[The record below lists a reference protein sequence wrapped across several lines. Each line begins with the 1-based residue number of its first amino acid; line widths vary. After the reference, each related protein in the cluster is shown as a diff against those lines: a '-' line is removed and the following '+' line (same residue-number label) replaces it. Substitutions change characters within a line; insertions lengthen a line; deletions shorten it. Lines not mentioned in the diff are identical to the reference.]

1 MIELKTKNDHT
12 QKLGIY
18 AESVKATRKDIDLAV
33 EIAEYMDAQAEE
45 WGQKFDRKAWAIA
58 HAQVTDSPEPKRI
71 FVVHPELN
79 EPEAKDTK
87 AFFISRFIF
96 NAELLEAPT
105 HITKTRYVRKTVLNE
120 KTGKREI
127 QKDVP
132 EEVRTSNVIPMK
144 EGCMSFPLRKPKNV
158 DRVYRVKVR
167 YWYPMTWLGFKF
179 LWRKTEWVE
188 GLKAQ
193 IFAHE
198 CEHFE
203 GNNIYYRND
212 DKDD

>member
-1 MIELKTKNDHT
+1 MIELQTKNDHT

-18 AESVKATRKDIDLAV
+18 AESVKATRKHIPLAEEMV
-33 EIAEYMDAQAEE
+33 SYMDAQEQE
-45 WGQKFDRKAWAIA
+45 WATKFDRKAWAIA
-58 HAQVTDSPEPKRI
+58 HAQVTDSPEPVRI
-71 FVVHPELN
+71 FTVHPDLIN
-79 EPEAKDTK
+79 AKKTSDLK
-87 AFFISRFIF
+87 QFFPSRMIF

-105 HITKTRYVRKTVLNE
+105 HLTKTRYVRKTVLNE

-132 EEVRTSNVIPMK
+132 EEVRTSNIIPMK
-144 EGCMSFPLRKPKNV
+144 EGCMSFLFRKPKNV

-167 YWYPMTWLGFKF
+167 YWYPVEFLGFKF

-193 IFAHE
+193 ILQHE
-198 CEHFE
+198 IMHAE
-203 GNNIYYRND
+203 GKNIYYD
-212 DKDD
+212 L